1 MKIDKLWVEEMDKF
15 RLVVSHTRLRDHSEV
30 VGDLIFEGKKR
41 QLLSSLNNKV
51 VTQYYVVDFG
61 WEKLRKTEQITL
73 LARFSIKAT

>member
-1 MKIDKLWVEEMDKF
+1 MDKF
-15 RLVVSHTRLRDHSEV
+15 RLMVSHTRLRDHSEV